1 MPAITFSTARLRC
14 NLAFVSSQPS
24 TDTSLLLRDYL
35 RLDSRVHLL
44 GVALRH
50 WALQAKVESL
60 GDGSGGLPTYA
71 LDLLLVSFLQKQA
84 VLPCIHN
91 WLQPGSKVYS
101 SPTQMLTTWKSEN
114 EASGAELWVEL
125 FRWLALGLRGE
136 GVISVC
142 GEDEKT
148 DFRGRR
154 LTIEDPYAAKKNLCA
169 NLSQGEL
176 DFLADC
182 FKASYLY
189 FGTLQTCL
197 GPIFEVLRPIDELED
212 DEDNEDSDSASQ
224 TTLGELFEPAVDCF
238 EDWLAVRGT
247 SMTLKEAIMTEK
259 LVRLTVPEMNCF
271 RGYFSGSP

>member
-176 DFLADC
+176 DYLADY
-182 FKASYLY
+182 FKAS
-189 FGTLQTCL
+189 
-197 GPIFEVLRPIDELED
+197 
-212 DEDNEDSDSASQ
+212 
-224 TTLGELFEPAVDCF
+224 
-238 EDWLAVRGT
+238 
-247 SMTLKEAIMTEK
+247 
-259 LVRLTVPEMNCF
+259 
-271 RGYFSGSP
+271 

>member
-1 MPAITFSTARLRC
+1 
-14 NLAFVSSQPS
+14 
-24 TDTSLLLRDYL
+24 
-35 RLDSRVHLL
+35 
-44 GVALRH
+44 
-50 WALQAKVESL
+50 
-60 GDGSGGLPTYA
+60 
-71 LDLLLVSFLQKQA
+71 
-84 VLPCIHN
+84 
-91 WLQPGSKVYS
+91 
-101 SPTQMLTTWKSEN
+101 MLTTWKSEN

-176 DFLADC
+176 DYLADC
-182 FKASYLY
+182 FKVSYLY

-197 GPIFEVLRPIDELED
+197 GPIFEVLRPVDELED

-224 TTLGELFEPAVDCF
+224 TTLGESFEPAVDCF

-259 LVRLTVPEMNCF
+259 LVRLTVPEMN
-271 RGYFSGSP
+271 